1 MRTRTATLSLVL
13 GAVAFSALTACNG
26 GASDP
31 PGSGGESGASDG
43 TSIGATST
51 GSAGTEPSTAST
63 APSSPTPSAV
73 DIRSVDLANT
83 TWLYSF
89 RGLELPHEVK
99 LVNGEATIDP
109 GEFSS
114 TYTLGEVV
122 YGDVDG
128 DGDDDA
134 VARIDGQTPE
144 GSRGFWYIWIA
155 EDSGVVQLKYP
166 IAETGRCATL
176 VELPVIT
183 EGAINLTEYHRI
195 PGLDDKIPCSDP
207 GTGLK
212 KRTITV
218 TSDNTGSE
226 ADSGAEMWPVQT
238 APVVAWGGICPG
250 PRYPDSAPGLVDL
263 WASPS
268 KTAQVAATAG
278 QEGVIFEQIDFPL
291 VAREGWN
298 LVGFR
303 VFGVESD
310 LGGKDMACAWAV
322 K

>member
-1 MRTRTATLSLVL
+1 MRTRTVITSLAL
-13 GAVAFSALTACNG
+13 GAMALSALTACNG
-26 GASDP
+26 GTTDP
-31 PGSGGESGASDG
+31 PGSGAESGGAS
-43 TSIGATST
+43 TAATST
-51 GSAGTEPSTAST
+51 TPAGTEPSTVSA
-63 APSSPTPSAV
+63 APSSPAPSAV
-73 DIRSVDLANT
+73 DIRSLDLANT

-89 RGLELPHEVK
+89 RGVELPHEVT
-99 LVNGEATIDP
+99 LVNGEATVDP

-114 TYTLGEVV
+114 SYQLGEVV

-144 GSRGFWYIWIA
+144 GARGFWYIWIA
-155 EDSGVVQLKYP
+155 DISGAVQLRYP

-176 VELPVIT
+176 VELPVIIG
-183 EGAINLTEYHRI
+183 GAINLTEYHRI

-218 TSDNTGSE
+218 ISDNTDSESGS
-226 ADSGAEMWPVQT
+226 GPEMWPVQT
-238 APVVAWGGICPG
+238 APVVAWGGICIG
-250 PRYPDSAPGLVDL
+250 PKYPDSAPGLVDL
-263 WASPS
+263 WAIPS

-278 QEGVIFEQIDFPL
+278 PDGVIFEQLDSPL
-291 VAREGWN
+291 VTREGWS